1 MRQKFTL
8 AMMLLCAIL
17 SGCTQTETSE
27 ESTDD
32 TSSLVNLGDTLPAF
46 SVTDNAGHVYSNGT
60 LKGHISVIVF
70 FNTTCPDCQHEL
82 PVIDSLYR
90 IYQKQESFRLI
101 AVSRAQDSASV
112 STYWQAQGFC
122 MPYSAQPSRD
132 IYQLFATQT
141 IPRIY
146 ISNRNNTVI
155 SKFDDTQMPDIT
167 YLSKIIS
174 FSSISAVH
182 CRR

>member
-46 SVTDNAGHVYSNGT
+46 SVTDNAGHVYSNST

-82 PVIDSLYR
+82 PVNRFTVPHLSEAGIFQTGSC
-90 IYQKQESFRLI
+90 QQ
-101 AVSRAQDSASV
+101 
-112 STYWQAQGFC
+112 STG
-122 MPYSAQPSRD
+122 
-132 IYQLFATQT
+132 
-141 IPRIY
+141 
-146 ISNRNNTVI
+146 VI
-155 SKFDDTQMPDIT
+155 SRQCTIGRRRVSVCHIPPSHPVT
-167 YLSKIIS
+167 
-174 FSSISAVH
+174 SIS
-182 CRR
+182 CLPRRPFPASTLAIVKTQ